1 MVVDLGKCGCENCSC
16 KEARDHNTCD
26 ECHESHRE
34 TIIEKFAKIA
44 FTMIFFWHILLLNI
58 LAEKKVE
65 KEIAKH
71 PDLLMKAFLEEMSNG
86 T

>member
-26 ECHESHRE
+26 ECHESHKE
-34 TIIEKFAKIA
+34 SNIEKFMRITFTTILFWHLLLHTILVQKIA
-44 FTMIFFWHILLLNI
+44 F
-58 LAEKKVE
+58 KKAME
-65 KEIAKH
+65 N
-71 PDLLMKAFLEEMSNG
+71 FEELFNDIQ